1 VSLVLIVV
9 LVILVFAVAYGLF
22 TVRGSGISENRY
34 AGRHAPPGAEGP
46 SEASGTDQGEGS
58 ATSPDFK
65 TGRDP
70 QHGARRAAALSVAR
84 DPSA

>member
-1 VSLVLIVV
+1 VSLILLVV
-9 LVILVFAVAYGLF
+9 LVVVVLAVAYGLF
-22 TVRGSGISENRY
+22 TARGSGISKNRY
-34 AGRHAPPGAEGP
+34 EGRHAPPGAEGP

-70 QHGARRAAALSVAR
+70 QHGTR
-84 DPSA
+84 

>member
-1 VSLVLIVV
+1 MSSLILLAV

-22 TVRGSGISENRY
+22 TARGSGISQSRY
-34 AGRHAPPGAEGP
+34 EGRHAPPGAEGP

-70 QHGARRAAALSVAR
+70 QHGTR
-84 DPSA
+84 